1 MRNFI
6 IASLVFFLLY
16 SNSSFRSNTIKAL
29 QSITEFIKELPKE
42 EKIEKNVQPKIE
54 EGSSTYK

>member
-16 SNSSFRSNTIKAL
+16 SNTSFRSNTIKAL

-42 EKIEKNVQPKIE
+42 EKIEENVQPKLT
-54 EGSSTYK
+54 EGTSTY

>member
-29 QSITEFIKELPKE
+29 QSITDFIKELPKE
-42 EKIEKNVQPKIE
+42 EKAEENVQPKLK
-54 EGSSTYK
+54 EGSSTY

>member
-16 SNSSFRSNTIKAL
+16 SNDSFRSNTIKAL
-29 QSITEFIKELPKE
+29 QSITDFIKELPKE
-42 EKIEKNVQPKIE
+42 EKTEENVQPKLK
-54 EGSSTYK
+54 EGSSTY

>member
-16 SNSSFRSNTIKAL
+16 SNDSFRSNTIKAL
-29 QSITEFIKELPKE
+29 QSITDFIKELPKE
-42 EKIEKNVQPKIE
+42 EKIEKNVQPKIK
-54 EGSSTYK
+54 EGSSTY

>member
-29 QSITEFIKELPKE
+29 QSITDFIKELPKE
-42 EKIEKNVQPKIE
+42 EKIEENAQPKLK
-54 EGSSTYK
+54 EGSSTY

>member
-29 QSITEFIKELPKE
+29 QSITDFIKELPKE
-42 EKIEKNVQPKIE
+42 EKTEENIKPKLK
-54 EGSSTYK
+54 EGSSTY

>member
-16 SNSSFRSNTIKAL
+16 SNASFRSNTIKAL
-29 QSITEFIKELPKE
+29 QSITDFIKELPKE
-42 EKIEKNVQPKIE
+42 ENIEENVQPKLK
-54 EGSSTYK
+54 EGSSTY

>member
-16 SNSSFRSNTIKAL
+16 SNDSFRSNTIKAL
-29 QSITEFIKELPKE
+29 QSITDFIKELPKE
-42 EKIEKNVQPKIE
+42 EKIEENTQPKLK
-54 EGSSTYK
+54 EGSSTY